1 MVYYQ
6 WFSLVMNLPLIGF
19 PDAVLAFTKRA
30 EGSGFVAFVSGI
42 IFGHHASLD
51 CLLQA
56 WGRWPYD
63 TTQDY
68 VSRTFFISLVR

>member
-6 WFSLVMNLPLIGF
+6 WFSLVMNLPLSWF
-19 PDAVLAFTKRA
+19 PAAVLGITKNA
-30 EGSGFVAFVSGI
+30 EGSGPVSAISGI
-42 IFGHHASLD
+42 IFGRHASLD

-56 WGRWPYD
+56 WGLWTDD

-68 VSRTFFISLVR
+68 VSRTFFISIVR